1 MAPLFIPRLTKTTP
15 NPLKGALYTAFL
27 APFRGLGVSRI
38 AVFFLL
44 SMGLLSSCQLPKPL
58 LQPSARPVPVSFG
71 GHADSVGIASQNWRT
86 FFADPNLAQLIDTAL
101 AGNLDLRIATQRIE
115 AARGAFEYNRGFLA
129 PQVNAV
135 ASAGID
141 RYAKYSMNGVG
152 NFDTNL
158 SDNIRGNELIPN
170 PTPDYFLGA
179 RSTWEVDIWGKLRN
193 RKKAAYLRL
202 LASEKGRH
210 AVITSLVA
218 EAARYYYTLLALD
231 GELEIIQKNIDF
243 QQNALEL
250 VRIQKEAGRV
260 TELAVQQFSAQL
272 LNTRSRQGR
281 VRQQIIENENQL
293 NRLLGRYPGPIARG
307 QSLQSREL
315 PGQVLTGIPAQMLIR
330 RPDIR
335 QAELDLQAAHV
346 DADVARAEFLPSL
359 NLNAYVGL
367 NAFRTA
373 VLFNPASIAA
383 GLLGGL
389 SGPVIN
395 RRFLKGNYRQA
406 TAQATESLYRYR
418 QTILTGFSE
427 VTTNLRGV
435 ENYRRVAD
443 VQAQEV
449 AVLQQAVTTSKD
461 LFSSGYASYL
471 EVITAQRSVL
481 EAELALIN
489 TKQDQYLALTDLYRA
504 LGGGWQ

>member
-1 MAPLFIPRLTKTTP
+1 MAPLFIHKSIRISC
-15 NPLKGALYTAFL
+15 YFL
-27 APFRGLGVSRI
+27 FGL
-38 AVFFLL
+38 
-44 SMGLLSSCQLPKPL
+44 GLLSSCQLPKSLILPKAK
-58 LQPSARPVPVSFG
+58 PIPVTFAG
-71 GHADSVGIASQNWRT
+71 QRDSTGIASQNWRT
-86 FFADPNLAQLIDTAL
+86 FFSDPNLAQLIDTAL

-115 AARGAFEYNRGFLA
+115 TARAAFEYSRGFLA

-135 ASAGID
+135 ASAGGD
-141 RYAKYSMNGVG
+141 RYGKYSMNGVG

-158 SDNIRGNELIPN
+158 SENIRGNERIPN

-210 AVITSLVA
+210 AVITALVA
-218 EAARYYYTLLALD
+218 EIARYYYTLLGLD
-231 GELEIIQKNIDF
+231 GELEIIQKNIEL
-243 QQNALEL
+243 QQNALGL
-250 VRIQKEAGRV
+250 VGIQKQAGRV
-260 TELAVQQFSAQL
+260 TELAVQQFTAQL

-281 VRQQIIENENQL
+281 VRQQIIEAENQL
-293 NRLLGRYPGPIARG
+293 NRLLGRYPQPIVRG
-307 QSLQSREL
+307 KSLQEREL
-315 PGQVLTGIPAQMLIR
+315 PSQVLTGLPAQMLVR
-330 RPDIR
+330 RPDIQ
-335 QAELDLQAAHV
+335 QAELELQAAHV
-346 DADVARAEFLPSL
+346 DVDVARAEFLPSL
-359 NLNAYVGL
+359 NLNAYLGL

-389 SGPVIN
+389 SAPIIN
-395 RRFLKGNYRQA
+395 RRFLKGNYRQSE
-406 TAQATESLYRYR
+406 AQAMESLYRYR

-435 ENYRRVAD
+435 ENYYNVAD
-443 VQAQEV
+443 LQAQEV
-449 AVLQQAVTTSKD
+449 DVLEKAVNTSND
-461 LFSSGYASYL
+461 LFANGYASYL

-489 TKQDQYLALTDLYRA
+489 TKQQQFFAFTDLYRA